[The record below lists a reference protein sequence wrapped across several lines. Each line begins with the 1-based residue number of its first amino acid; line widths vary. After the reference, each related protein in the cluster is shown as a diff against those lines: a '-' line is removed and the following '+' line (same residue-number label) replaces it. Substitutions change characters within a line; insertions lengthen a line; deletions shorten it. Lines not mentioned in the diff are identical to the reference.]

1 MGRVRY
7 AAITSLDGFV
17 ADERGKFE
25 FAMPD
30 EEVHLAVNALE
41 REVGTVVYGRRMYE
55 VMRYWATAPEPGE
68 TSAAVREYAELWQ
81 NTDKLVV
88 SRTLEDAPT
97 PRTTLLRE
105 LSAAAVVQLARGSDK
120 DLSVSGPTFAA
131 HMLRSGAVDDL
142 HQFVMPV
149 VVGAGLPWLP
159 PRFSMQLE
167 LADTRAFASGA
178 VHLHYRVSS

>member
-7 AAITSLDGFV
+7 AAITSLDGYV
-17 ADERGKFE
+17 ADERGSFD

-30 EEVHLAVNALE
+30 EEVHLAINELE
-41 REVGTVVYGRRMYE
+41 REVGTVVYGRRMFE

-68 TSAAVREYAELWQ
+68 TSAAVREYAEIWQ
-81 NTDKLVV
+81 TTDKLVV
-88 SRTLEDAPT
+88 SRTLDDAST

-105 LSAAAVVQLARGSDK
+105 LSAAAIVQLARGSEK
-120 DLSVSGPTFAA
+120 DLSVSGPTIAA
-131 HMLRSGAVDDL
+131 HVLRAGAVDDV

-159 PRFSMQLE
+159 PRFGMRLD
-167 LADTRAFASGA
+167 LASVRSFASGA